1 MIKRKNMKTQVTL
14 LFAFILLGNLLAQN
28 NLSVMTFNIRY
39 DNPGDGENRWQNR
52 KSHVADVLRFFEAD
66 VCGVQEA
73 LGHQVQELASLLPE
87 YAWTGI
93 GRDSAGTGEFA
104 CIFYKKKNLTLLQS
118 GTFWL
123 NEHPERI
130 GPGWDANLNRIVTW
144 ACFRRAA
151 KGDTLYVF
159 NTHFDHQG
167 QVARR
172 ESAKLLL
179 SRLKSIAGNQPAI
192 VCGDFNATPDDE
204 PIRLLN
210 APGALTDTRSISETP
225 HFGPEG
231 TFNGF
236 GPSETRDKPID
247 FIFLKNAAFRV
258 LKHATIAA
266 AWGGRYASD
275 HHAVWALLA
284 D

>member
-1 MIKRKNMKTQVTL
+1 MKIQMTF

-66 VCGVQEA
+66 ICGVQEA
-73 LGHQVQELASLLPE
+73 LGHQVQELAGLLPE

-93 GRDSAGTGEFA
+93 GRDSAGAGEFA

-144 ACFRRAA
+144 ACFRRVAS
-151 KGDTLYVF
+151 GDTL
-159 NTHFDHQG
+159 
-167 QVARR
+167 
-172 ESAKLLL
+172 
-179 SRLKSIAGNQPAI
+179 
-192 VCGDFNATPDDE
+192 
-204 PIRLLN
+204 
-210 APGALTDTRSISETP
+210 
-225 HFGPEG
+225 
-231 TFNGF
+231 
-236 GPSETRDKPID
+236 
-247 FIFLKNAAFRV
+247 
-258 LKHATIAA
+258 
-266 AWGGRYASD
+266 
-275 HHAVWALLA
+275 
-284 D
+284 

>member
-1 MIKRKNMKTQVTL
+1 MKTQVTF
-14 LFAFILLGNLLAQN
+14 LFALLLIGNLLAQN

-151 KGDTLYVF
+151 KGDTIYVF

-179 SRLKSIAGNQPAI
+179 SRLKSIAGNQPVI

-210 APGALTDTRSISETP
+210 APGALTETRSISETP
-225 HFGPEG
+225 ISARKAPLMASARQKHG
-231 TFNGF
+231 TS
-236 GPSETRDKPID
+236 PSILY
-247 FIFLKNAAFRV
+247 F
-258 LKHATIAA
+258 
-266 AWGGRYASD
+266 
-275 HHAVWALLA
+275 
-284 D
+284 